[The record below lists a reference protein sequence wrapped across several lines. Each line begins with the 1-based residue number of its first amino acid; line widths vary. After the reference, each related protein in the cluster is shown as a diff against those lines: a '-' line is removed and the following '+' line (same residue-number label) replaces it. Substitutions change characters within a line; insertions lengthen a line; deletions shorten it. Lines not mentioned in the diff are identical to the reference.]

1 MGGMELTEALS
12 VYSIATVGDGLVGQ
26 IGVYTGWMDDIAS
39 GAKAAVTM
47 WDWTGLLC
55 ISFLLPAVITYVIG
69 IGFRKT
75 GWIQENDL
83 KLDL

>member
-1 MGGMELTEALS
+1 
-12 VYSIATVGDGLVGQ
+12 
-26 IGVYTGWMDDIAS
+26 
-39 GAKAAVTM
+39 M

>member
-1 MGGMELTEALS
+1 
-12 VYSIATVGDGLVGQ
+12 
-26 IGVYTGWMDDIAS
+26 MDDIAS